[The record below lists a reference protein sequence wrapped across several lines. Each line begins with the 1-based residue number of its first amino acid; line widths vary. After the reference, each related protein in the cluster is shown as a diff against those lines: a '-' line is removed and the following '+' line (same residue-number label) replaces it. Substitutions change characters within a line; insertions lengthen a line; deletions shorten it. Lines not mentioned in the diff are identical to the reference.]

1 MTTFTYAEIS
11 GTRDGTVELAAN
23 FTSTY
28 PSGSNS
34 TDINILINLY
44 ENEVDGEAPVATQTY
59 ALTPTTTLL
68 TVNMSSGK
76 SSLTGTLLYQ
86 NNLILMQDLNACHSG
101 FVQIFSP
108 NMVVAVLS

>member
-28 PSGSNS
+28 PSGSDS
-34 TDINILINLY
+34 TNINILINLY
-44 ENEVDGEAPVATQTY
+44 ENSVGGKAPVATQTY
-59 ALTPTTTLL
+59 ALTPTTTSL
-68 TVNMSSGK
+68 VVSMASGETTL
-76 SSLTGTLLYQ
+76 SGTLLYQ
-86 NNLILMQDLNACHSG
+86 NNVILMQNLDACHSG